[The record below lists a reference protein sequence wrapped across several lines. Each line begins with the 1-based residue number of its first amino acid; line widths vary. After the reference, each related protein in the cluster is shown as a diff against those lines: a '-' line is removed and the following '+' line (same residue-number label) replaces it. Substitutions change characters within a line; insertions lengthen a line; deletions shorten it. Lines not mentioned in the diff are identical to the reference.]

1 MRVTPSFVGFFYQ
14 PSDYRNR
21 GDTRAAGAEAQYAGS
36 PGATACFSL
45 GCQQSLDF
53 LFLVVGSRSGV
64 EDRPR
69 SIPRISALEE
79 IPNRIHYFL
88 FCPGNRSKR
97 SVFISPEFHIIQ
109 YSSMAYTE
117 ILKDNPLRLRTL
129 KLTLPF
135 AIAAT
140 QIAFLYIFLDYPSF
154 LIVIGLMIAYI
165 LPPAGKETVIPA
177 GIFLGI
183 PWWLMALSIMMIDV
197 ETALFMGW
205 NFDLALKI
213 PVLGSLM
220 ESFIGKADEFIKER
234 PWVKNFYFTGI
245 VVLVMIPFM
254 GSGGI
259 RGSIIGNLLGMQK
272 IPLFLAIVTGSFIG
286 CFGIALAALFLQ
298 EMFMQSILLG
308 IAGVAGIIIVTLTIL
323 NYWKRNRT
331 PAQP

>member
-1 MRVTPSFVGFFYQ
+1 
-14 PSDYRNR
+14 
-21 GDTRAAGAEAQYAGS
+21 
-36 PGATACFSL
+36 
-45 GCQQSLDF
+45 
-53 LFLVVGSRSGV
+53 
-64 EDRPR
+64 
-69 SIPRISALEE
+69 
-79 IPNRIHYFL
+79 
-88 FCPGNRSKR
+88 
-97 SVFISPEFHIIQ
+97 
-109 YSSMAYTE
+109 MAYTE

-140 QIAFLYIFLDYPSF
+140 QVALLYFFLDYSSF

-183 PWWLMALSIMMIDV
+183 PWWLMALTIMMIDI

-220 ESFIGKADEFIKER
+220 ESFIGKSDEFIKER
-234 PWVKNFYFTGI
+234 PWVKNLYFTGI
-245 VVLVMIPFM
+245 VVLVMVPFM

-272 IPLFLAIVTGSFIG
+272 IPLFLAIVTGSFVG
-286 CFGIALAALFLQ
+286 CFGIALAAVFLQ
-298 EMFMQSILLG
+298 ELFIQSILLG
-308 IAGVAGIIIVTLTIL
+308 IAGMAGIIIVTLTAL
-323 NYWKRNRT
+323 YYWRRNHA
-331 PAQP
+331 PAHP

>member
-1 MRVTPSFVGFFYQ
+1 M
-14 PSDYRNR
+14 
-21 GDTRAAGAEAQYAGS
+21 
-36 PGATACFSL
+36 
-45 GCQQSLDF
+45 
-53 LFLVVGSRSGV
+53 
-64 EDRPR
+64 
-69 SIPRISALEE
+69 
-79 IPNRIHYFL
+79 
-88 FCPGNRSKR
+88 
-97 SVFISPEFHIIQ
+97 VF
-109 YSSMAYTE
+109 TE
-117 ILKDNPLRLRTL
+117 IIKDNPLRLRTL

-140 QIAFLYIFLDYPSF
+140 QITFLYFFLDYPSF

-183 PWWLMALSIMMIDV
+183 PWWLMASSIMMIDV

-213 PVLGSLM
+213 PVLGSM
-220 ESFIGKADEFIKER
+220 MKSFIGKSDEFIKER

-245 VVLVMIPFM
+245 VVLVMVPFM

-259 RGSIIGNLLGMQK
+259 RGSIIGNMLGMQK

-298 EMFMQSILLG
+298 ELFMQSILLG
-308 IAGVAGIIIVTLTIL
+308 IAGVAGILIVTLTVL

-331 PAQP
+331 PAHP